1 MANPKKFLGQ
11 IDLNKIPV
19 KNIVAEQLASA
30 PATPVEG
37 QLYQNTT
44 DHKLYRYNG
53 TSWVECSA
61 ATSIDASII
70 GAGSVSNTEFG
81 YLDGV
86 TSPIQTQLG
95 TKTTK
100 YSVTFGNG
108 SDKTYTITHNLGT
121 KDVFVSVRLVA
132 DDAMVD
138 GFYIVNATT
147 NTVTIEMETAPGVD
161 ALRAVVIG

>member
-19 KNIVAEQLASA
+19 KNIVAEQLSSA
-30 PATPVEG
+30 PATPAEG

-86 TSPIQTQLG
+86 TGAIQTQLG

-100 YSVTFGNG
+100 YSATFGNA
-108 SDKTYTITHNLGT
+108 SDKTYTLTHNLGT
-121 KDVFVSVRLVA
+121 KDVMVSIRQVA
-132 DDAMVD
+132 DDVSVD

-147 NTVTIEMETAPGVD
+147 NTVTVEMENAPGTD
-161 ALRAVVIG
+161 ALRAVIIG